1 MKLPGRLQLF
11 ILAAFSTFGTVA
23 QNEPAIHTARLLD
36 KAGAQ
41 YEYMKE
47 LLQAKNVFPKTYNE
61 YTNRLQTASSDWW
74 CSGFYPGTLFCLY
87 EATGNKSLYD
97 EALRMLGLLE
107 KEQFN
112 TETHD
117 IGFMIYCSYGNALRI
132 DPKPEYKEIIIN
144 SAKSLTSRFNPAVG
158 CIKSHNR
165 GENDFVV
172 IIDNMMNLELLFRAT
187 QLTGD
192 SIYHNIAVTHANT
205 TMKHHFRPDG
215 SLYHGIN
222 YDPETGK
229 AVHYQAGQGY
239 SEHSV
244 WARGQAWGLYGY
256 TMACRFTDDKR
267 YLDKAVGIAEFT
279 MQHPNMPD
287 DLIPYWDYN
296 APGIPHTLRDASAA
310 AINASALMELSQYV
324 SKELAEKYRQY
335 AEKILST
342 LSSPQYTA
350 PEKTNG
356 GFILKHSAGN
366 LPSMTE
372 IDVPLT
378 YADYYYV
385 EALKRYSPL
394 NPPLG
399 DL

>member
-11 ILAAFSTFGTVA
+11 LLAAFSTFGTVA
-23 QNEPAIHTARLLD
+23 QNEPAINAVRLLD
-36 KAGAQ
+36 KASAQ
-41 YEYMKE
+41 YEYMKD
-47 LLQAKNVFPKTYNE
+47 LLQAKHVFPKTYNE
-61 YTNRLQTASSDWW
+61 YTNRLQTSSSDWW
-74 CSGFYPGTLFCLY
+74 CSGFYPGTLFYLY

-97 EALRMLGLLE
+97 EGLRMLGLLE

-117 IGFMIYCSYGNALRI
+117 IGFMIGCSYGNALRI

-144 SAKSLTSRFNPAVG
+144 SAKSLITRFNPVVG

-172 IIDNMMNLELLFRAT
+172 IIDNMMNLELLFLAT

-192 SIYHNIAVTHANT
+192 SAYHHIAVTHANT

-222 YDPETGK
+222 YNPKTGEV
-229 AVHYQAGQGY
+229 VHYQAGQGY
-239 SEHSV
+239 SERSV

-256 TMACRFTDDKR
+256 TMAYRFTNDKR
-267 YLDKAVGIAEFT
+267 YLEKAVGIAELT
-279 MQHPNMPD
+279 MQHPNRPD
-287 DLIPYWDYN
+287 DLIPYWDYD

-310 AINASALMELSQYV
+310 AINGSGLLELSRYIDKESSNRYV
-324 SKELAEKYRQY
+324 RY
-335 AEKILST
+335 AEKIINV
-342 LSSPQYTA
+342 LSSPAYAAQQN
-350 PEKTNG
+350 TNG
-356 GFILKHSAGN
+356 GFILKHSVGN
-366 LPSMTE
+366 APSMTE

-378 YADYYYV
+378 YTDYYYV
-385 EALKRYSPL
+385 EALKRYKD
-394 NPPLG
+394 NINFN
-399 DL
+399 